1 MIPESAPV
9 YSAET
14 NGLIV
19 RVVVSYVPQ
28 QSRPPRQYVWAYM
41 VELEN
46 TSARSMQLISRRWI
60 ITDGQGRIE
69 EVEGPGVVGEQ
80 PVITPGETY
89 QYASGCPLPTTSGS
103 MVGTYRMHVEGDG
116 FFDAAIPAFSLDLPG
131 QGRTVN

>member
-1 MIPESAPV
+1 MIPDAAPV

-19 RVVVSYVPQ
+19 RVVVSYVPH
-28 QSRPPRQYVWAYM
+28 QSQPPRQYVWAYM
-41 VELEN
+41 VEIEN
-46 TSARSMQLISRRWI
+46 ASARPMQLLSRRWI

-80 PVITPGETY
+80 PVIGPGEVY
-89 QYASGCPLPTTSGS
+89 QYTSGCPLPTPTGS
-103 MVGTYRMHVEGDG
+103 MVGTYRMRIEDGG

-131 QGRTVN
+131 RIRTVN